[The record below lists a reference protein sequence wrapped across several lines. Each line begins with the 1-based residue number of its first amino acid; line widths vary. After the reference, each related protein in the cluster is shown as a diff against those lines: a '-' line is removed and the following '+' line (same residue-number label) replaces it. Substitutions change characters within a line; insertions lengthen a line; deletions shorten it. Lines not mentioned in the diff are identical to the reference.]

1 MKLSKLTTA
10 ILVSAAMLS
19 TVAHSSSLV
28 LTDTS
33 EQKYRYDDQGN
44 PFFSESGI
52 STEQSV
58 IHLGAGEDMPLKM
71 VVELVVPEAWHIAI
85 PNNAVGNLPVVVS
98 GGKGW
103 SHVLREMAEKNEIY
117 TTIDW
122 HSKKVTFDAPD
133 TRKLQM
139 LSAARTM
146 SPQEL
151 ATEKAELVVAEYER
165 QLASKRSERDS
176 QLIRNR
182 LNQEVMD
189 STLDSAR
196 SSQEDADRLL
206 GKVSSERR
214 TYELENKALQ
224 AQLDQAKG
232 MIDALE
238 GKLEVVGL
246 SENEYKPEI
255 EDLFGIYKNAN
266 VLPFDSS
273 FDYYIKGGYMDVIE
287 YETPATYIA
296 QPGTLE
302 DVVREWASFNGFEL
316 SWKTDV
322 IHKVGHKL
330 VFRGDFRKVGIDLF
344 TLYLESDRPLDIKFY
359 PDIGESGVVIVTDL
373 NHEKIEPTSINWL
386 KN

>member
-1 MKLSKLTTA
+1 
-10 ILVSAAMLS
+10 
-19 TVAHSSSLV
+19 
-28 LTDTS
+28 
-33 EQKYRYDDQGN
+33 
-44 PFFSESGI
+44 
-52 STEQSV
+52 
-58 IHLGAGEDMPLKM
+58 
-71 VVELVVPEAWHIAI
+71 
-85 PNNAVGNLPVVVS
+85 
-98 GGKGW
+98 
-103 SHVLREMAEKNEIY
+103 
-117 TTIDW
+117 
-122 HSKKVTFDAPD
+122 
-133 TRKLQM
+133 M

>member
-1 MKLSKLTTA
+1 
-10 ILVSAAMLS
+10 
-19 TVAHSSSLV
+19 
-28 LTDTS
+28 
-33 EQKYRYDDQGN
+33 
-44 PFFSESGI
+44 
-52 STEQSV
+52 
-58 IHLGAGEDMPLKM
+58 MPLDM
-71 VVELVVPEAWHIAI
+71 VVELVVPDSWHISI
-85 PNNAVGNLPVVVS
+85 PNSKVGGIPVVVS

-103 SHVLREMAEKNEIY
+103 SHVLREMAEKNQIY

-133 TRKLQM
+133 KRKLE
-139 LSAARTM
+139 LISKARVM

-151 ATEKAELVVAEYER
+151 ASENAKLVVAEYER
-165 QLASKRSERDS
+165 QLAMKRNTRDS
-176 QLIRNR
+176 QSTRNR

-189 STLDSAR
+189 SALSSAR

-206 GKVSSERR
+206 GEVSSERR
-214 TYELENKALQ
+214 TYEIENKALQ
-224 AQLDQAKG
+224 GQLDQAKG
-232 MIDALE
+232 MIDKLE

-255 EDLFGIYKNAN
+255 EDLFGIYQTAS

-296 QPGTLE
+296 KPGRVE
-302 DVVREWASFNGFEL
+302 DIIREWANFNGFEL

-330 VFRGDFRKVGIDLF
+330 VFKGDLRKVGIDLF
-344 TLYLESDRPLDIKFY
+344 TLFIESDRPLDIQFY
-359 PDIGESGVVIVTDL
+359 PAVGDSGLVVVTDL
-373 NHEKIEPTSINWL
+373 NHEKRDTSSINWL